1 MFRGEE
7 HGRAVMRAE
16 EAHSFFRNL
25 RKLQKGNH
33 LKTDIGVSY
42 NGFGYEVRRVTDPPL
57 SVSILCG
64 HD

>member
-1 MFRGEE
+1 
-7 HGRAVMRAE
+7 MRAE

-42 NGFGYEVRRVTDPPL
+42 NGFGYEFRRVTDPPL
-57 SVSILCG
+57 SANISL
-64 HD
+64 